1 MNSRALAAAVS
12 ATILFAGC
20 GAKKEE
26 APAPAAAPAVDL
38 AAEEAA
44 IRNRSAEWMNYAN
57 AKDAASIAKVF
68 APDAITIFDGNVRR
82 GSAEIMAG
90 VEKGFAENPNSVVS
104 WTTDSVK
111 MAQSGDLAVEYGTVH
126 VDEDGADGKKPA
138 TDGAFTTVWEKVDGA
153 WRVASDAGTD
163 NAKKPEEAKPAN

>member
-1 MNSRALAAAVS
+1 MNTRALAAAVS
-12 ATILFAGC
+12 ATILLAGC

-26 APAPAAAPAVDL
+26 AHAPAAAPAVDL

-57 AKDAASIAKVF
+57 AKDAASVAKVY

-90 VEKGFAENPNSVVS
+90 VEKDMAENPKSVVS

-126 VDEDGADGKKPA
+126 VDVDGADGKKPP